1 MPGFFMRSL
10 MNSQRTL
17 ITKEAGEAILIKDSI
32 QKMKHQSRSDLR
44 SNNGFT
50 MTELLAS
57 IAIVGI
63 ASSVA
68 IPIHM
73 GQVEKARQNEATATI
88 AQIQTTI
95 ASYADEFGVLPTS
108 WKELNNTS
116 AIMTTNGQ
124 ANQTDFEP
132 IALAGGN
139 YKTAITNT
147 DNKFTIVAI
156 QPGTQELDSDRCNSD
171 FGTPE
176 NPEVGIPECAKANFA
191 KCITEF
197 STNPNPEITYE
208 TCGRRPI
215 VACLDLTN
223 GASDIQKIK
232 GVGQVL
238 SPNCG

>member
-1 MPGFFMRSL
+1 M
-10 MNSQRTL
+10 Q
-17 ITKEAGEAILIKDSI
+17 
-32 QKMKHQSRSDLR
+32 
-44 SNNGFT
+44 GFT

-68 IPIHM
+68 IPSHM
-73 GQVEKARQNEATATI
+73 GQVDKARQNEATATI

-95 ASYADEFGVLPTS
+95 ATYSDEFGVLPTS
-108 WKELNNTS
+108 WKELNSTS
-116 AIMTTNGQ
+116 AIMTTSGPADQN
-124 ANQTDFEP
+124 NFEP
-132 IALAGGN
+132 ITLASGN
-139 YKTAITNT
+139 YKAAITNT
-147 DNKFTIVAI
+147 DNQFTIVAI
-156 QPGTQELDSDRCNSD
+156 QPGTQNLDSDRCDSD

-176 NPEVGIPECAKANFA
+176 NPEVGIPECADANFA
-191 KCITEF
+191 KCVTEF

-223 GASDIQKIK
+223 GASDIHKIK

>member
-1 MPGFFMRSL
+1 MTYR
-10 MNSQRTL
+10 R
-17 ITKEAGEAILIKDSI
+17 E
-32 QKMKHQSRSDLR
+32 R
-44 SNNGFT
+44 SNQNTKGFT

-57 IAIVGI
+57 ITIVGI

-68 IPIHM
+68 IPSHM

-95 ASYADEFGVLPTS
+95 ASYADEFGTLPTS
-108 WKELNNTS
+108 WKELNSTS

-156 QPGTQELDSDRCNSD
+156 QPGTQALDSDRCNSD
-171 FGTPE
+171 LE
-176 NPEVGIPECAKANFA
+176 HLKIP
-191 KCITEF
+191 
-197 STNPNPEITYE
+197 
-208 TCGRRPI
+208 R
-215 VACLDLTN
+215 
-223 GASDIQKIK
+223 
-232 GVGQVL
+232 
-238 SPNCG
+238 